1 MEEEMISQNIVDSK
15 SQKPTDNQDLH
26 TSVQDTEHNRSKD
39 DLLKIERDAEV
50 EELRARIEVLED
62 RLIRAAAESE
72 NIRRR
77 YDKMLLEAKEYAI
90 SSFAKDLLGV
100 MDNLT
105 RALEYEIDNKD
116 PQILSVISGV
126 DMTKKELE
134 SVFKKHDLEL
144 LCPNIGDKFDYN
156 SHHAISQVVTDDS
169 EHDII
174 MNVVQSGYKL
184 KGRLLR
190 PAMVVVSK
198 RD

>member
-1 MEEEMISQNIVDSK
+1 MISQNIVDSK